1 MLRLLLLRHAQST
14 WNAEGRWQGHADP
27 PLSAEGKQTAK
38 AAAPQYSH
46 ISRVVS
52 SPLLRA
58 TETAE
63 IIAESSGTSHVATHR
78 GLTER
83 DLGEWTGLTRSE
95 VEEKWPGYLSG
106 HKWPESAETTEAFRK
121 RVLEGIHSIAGE
133 FESSEI
139 ESGAGKAKEAE
150 QREGEAGRT
159 GEAEQRGGEA
169 GRTGEAE
176 QREGEEGE
184 AAGKND
190 VLVVAHAGVIITLE
204 QSLGVSW
211 RRIGN
216 LCGRAIEYDS
226 GELRLGEELLFEAEL
241 FEDDLFSENTSSTTL
256 EMGR

>member
-63 IIAESSGTSHVATHR
+63 IIAESSGTSHIATHP

-95 VEEKWPGYLSG
+95 VEERWPGYLNE
-106 HKWPESAETTEAFRK
+106 HKWPESAETTEAFIK
-121 RVLEGIHSIAGE
+121 RVLEAIHSIAGE
-133 FESSEI
+133 FEE
-139 ESGAGKAKEAE
+139 
-150 QREGEAGRT
+150 
-159 GEAEQRGGEA
+159 
-169 GRTGEAE
+169 
-176 QREGEEGE
+176 
-184 AAGKND
+184 D

-204 QSLGVSW
+204 QSLGVPW

-216 LCGRAIEYDS
+216 LCGRAVEYDS
-226 GELRLGEELLFEAEL
+226 GKLSLGEELLFEAEL

>member
-52 SPLLRA
+52 SPLVRA

-63 IIAESSGTSHVATHR
+63 IIAESSGTSHVATNP

-95 VEEKWPGYLSG
+95 VEERWPGYLSE

-121 RVLEGIHSIAGE
+121 RVLEAIHSIAGE
-133 FESSEI
+133 FASSEV
-139 ESGAGKAKEAE
+139 ESGAGKA
-150 QREGEAGRT
+150 
-159 GEAEQRGGEA
+159 GEAEQGGREA
-169 GRTGEAE
+169 G
-176 QREGEEGE
+176 EESE

-204 QSLGVSW
+204 QSLGVPW

-216 LCGRAIEYDS
+216 LCGRAVEYDS
-226 GELRLGEELLFEAEL
+226 GKLRLGEELLFEAEL

>member
-52 SPLLRA
+52 SPLVRA

-63 IIAESSGTSHVATHR
+63 IIAESSGTSHVATNP

-95 VEEKWPGYLSG
+95 VDERWPGYLSG

-121 RVLEGIHSIAGE
+121 RVLEAIHSIAGE
-133 FESSEI
+133 FASSEV
-139 ESGAGKAKEAE
+139 ESGAGKA
-150 QREGEAGRT
+150 
-159 GEAEQRGGEA
+159 GEAEQGGGEA
-169 GRTGEAE
+169 G
-176 QREGEEGE
+176 EESKT
-184 AAGKND
+184 AGKND

-204 QSLGVSW
+204 QSLGVPW

-216 LCGRAIEYDS
+216 LCGRAVEYDN
-226 GELRLGEELLFEAEL
+226 GKLRLGEELLFEAEL
-241 FEDDLFSENTSSTTL
+241 FEDDLFSENASSTTL

>member
-27 PLSAEGKQTAK
+27 PLSPEGKQTAK

-63 IIAESSGTSHVATHR
+63 IIAESSGTSHIATHP

-95 VEEKWPGYLSG
+95 VEERWPGYLNE
-106 HKWPESAETTEAFRK
+106 HKWPESAETTEAFIK
-121 RVLEGIHSIAGE
+121 RVLEAIHSIAEETAGE
-133 FESSEI
+133 HDE
-139 ESGAGKAKEAE
+139 
-150 QREGEAGRT
+150 
-159 GEAEQRGGEA
+159 
-169 GRTGEAE
+169 
-176 QREGEEGE
+176 
-184 AAGKND
+184 D

-204 QSLGVSW
+204 QSLGVPW
-211 RRIGN
+211 RKIGN
-216 LCGRAIEYDS
+216 LCGRAVEYDRGKLS
-226 GELRLGEELLFEAEL
+226 LGKELLFEAELLDKAL
-241 FEDDLFSENTSSTTL
+241 FEDDLFSENPSSTTL

>member
-27 PLSAEGKQTAK
+27 PLSPEGKQTAK

-95 VEEKWPGYLSG
+95 VEERWPGYLSE

-121 RVLEGIHSIAGE
+121 RVLEAIHSIAGE
-133 FESSEI
+133 FEE
-139 ESGAGKAKEAE
+139 
-150 QREGEAGRT
+150 
-159 GEAEQRGGEA
+159 
-169 GRTGEAE
+169 
-176 QREGEEGE
+176 
-184 AAGKND
+184 D

-241 FEDDLFSENTSSTTL
+241 FEDDLFSENASSTTL

>member
-1 MLRLLLLRHAQST
+1 MLRLLMLRHAQST

-46 ISRVVS
+46 ISRIVS

-63 IIAESSGTSHVATHR
+63 IIAESSGSSHIATHP

-95 VEEKWPGYLSG
+95 VEERWPGYLNE
-106 HKWPESAETTEAFRK
+106 HKWPESAETTEAFIK
-121 RVLEGIHSIAGE
+121 RVLEAIHSIVGE
-133 FESSEI
+133 I
-139 ESGAGKAKEAE
+139 AE
-150 QREGEAGRT
+150 EHDE
-159 GEAEQRGGEA
+159 
-169 GRTGEAE
+169 
-176 QREGEEGE
+176 
-184 AAGKND
+184 N

-204 QSLGVSW
+204 QSLGVPW

-216 LCGRAIEYDS
+216 LCGRAVEYDN
-226 GELRLGEELLFEAEL
+226 GKLRLGEELLFEAEL
-241 FEDDLFSENTSSTTL
+241 FDKVLFEDDLFSENPSSTTL

>member
-52 SPLLRA
+52 SPLVRA

-63 IIAESSGTSHVATHR
+63 IIAESSGTSHVATNP

-95 VEEKWPGYLSG
+95 VDERWPGYLSG

-121 RVLEGIHSIAGE
+121 RVLEAIHSIAGE
-133 FESSEI
+133 FEE
-139 ESGAGKAKEAE
+139 
-150 QREGEAGRT
+150 
-159 GEAEQRGGEA
+159 
-169 GRTGEAE
+169 
-176 QREGEEGE
+176 
-184 AAGKND
+184 D

-204 QSLGVSW
+204 QSLGVPW

-226 GELRLGEELLFEAEL
+226 GKLSLGEELLFEAEL
-241 FEDDLFSENTSSTTL
+241 FEDDLFSENASSTTL

>member
-27 PLSAEGKQTAK
+27 PLSPEGKQTAK
-38 AAAPQYSH
+38 AAAPQYSQ

-63 IIAESSGTSHVATHR
+63 IIAESSGTSHIATHP

-95 VEEKWPGYLSG
+95 VEERWPGYLST

-121 RVLEGIHSIAGE
+121 RVLEAIHSIAGE
-133 FESSEI
+133 FEE
-139 ESGAGKAKEAE
+139 
-150 QREGEAGRT
+150 
-159 GEAEQRGGEA
+159 
-169 GRTGEAE
+169 
-176 QREGEEGE
+176 
-184 AAGKND
+184 D

-204 QSLGVSW
+204 QSLGVPW

-216 LCGRAIEYDS
+216 LCGRVVEYDS
-226 GELRLGEELLFEAEL
+226 GKLRLGEELLFEAEL
-241 FEDDLFSENTSSTTL
+241 FEDDLFSENASSTTL

>member
-1 MLRLLLLRHAQST
+1 MRRLLLLRHSQST

-27 PLSAEGKQTAK
+27 PLSAEGKQAAK

-63 IIAESSGTSHVATHR
+63 IIAESSGTSHIATHP

-95 VEEKWPGYLSG
+95 VEERWPGYLSG

-121 RVLEGIHSIAGE
+121 RVLEAIHSIAGE
-133 FESSEI
+133 FEE
-139 ESGAGKAKEAE
+139 
-150 QREGEAGRT
+150 
-159 GEAEQRGGEA
+159 
-169 GRTGEAE
+169 
-176 QREGEEGE
+176 
-184 AAGKND
+184 D

-204 QSLGVSW
+204 QSLGVPW

-226 GELRLGEELLFEAEL
+226 GKLRLGEELLFEADL
-241 FEDDLFSENTSSTTL
+241 FEDDLFSENASNTTL

>member
-52 SPLLRA
+52 SPLVRA

-63 IIAESSGTSHVATHR
+63 IIAESSGTSHVATNP

-95 VEEKWPGYLSG
+95 VDERWPGYLSG

-121 RVLEGIHSIAGE
+121 RVLEAIHSIAGE
-133 FESSEI
+133 FASSEV
-139 ESGAGKAKEAE
+139 ESGAGKA
-150 QREGEAGRT
+150 
-159 GEAEQRGGEA
+159 GEAEQGGGEA
-169 GRTGEAE
+169 GEGGET
-176 QREGEEGE
+176 
-184 AAGKND
+184 AGKND

-204 QSLGVSW
+204 QSLGVPW

-226 GELRLGEELLFEAEL
+226 GKLRLGEELLFEAEL
-241 FEDDLFSENTSSTTL
+241 FEDDLFSENASSTTL

>member
-27 PLSAEGKQTAK
+27 PLSPEGKQTAK

-52 SPLLRA
+52 SSLLRA

-63 IIAESSGTSHVATHR
+63 IIAESSGTSQIATHP

-95 VEEKWPGYLSG
+95 VEERWPGYLNE
-106 HKWPESAETTEAFRK
+106 HKWPESAETTEAFIK

-133 FESSEI
+133 I
-139 ESGAGKAKEAE
+139 AGEHDK
-150 QREGEAGRT
+150 
-159 GEAEQRGGEA
+159 
-169 GRTGEAE
+169 
-176 QREGEEGE
+176 
-184 AAGKND
+184 D

-204 QSLGVSW
+204 QSLGVPW

-216 LCGRAIEYDS
+216 LCGRAVEYDRGKLS
-226 GELRLGEELLFEAEL
+226 LGEELLFEAEL
-241 FEDDLFSENTSSTTL
+241 FDKALFEDDLFSENPSSTTL

>member
-63 IIAESSGTSHVATHR
+63 IIAESSGTSHVATHP

-121 RVLEGIHSIAGE
+121 RVLEAIHSIAGK
-133 FESSEI
+133 FEE
-139 ESGAGKAKEAE
+139 
-150 QREGEAGRT
+150 
-159 GEAEQRGGEA
+159 
-169 GRTGEAE
+169 
-176 QREGEEGE
+176 
-184 AAGKND
+184 D

-204 QSLGVSW
+204 QSLGVPW

-216 LCGRAIEYDS
+216 LCGRAIAYDN
-226 GELRLGEELLFEAEL
+226 GKLRLGEELLFETEL

>member
-1 MLRLLLLRHAQST
+1 MRRLLLLRHAQST

-27 PLSAEGKQTAK
+27 PLSPEGKQTAK

-52 SPLLRA
+52 SPLVRA

-63 IIAESSGTSHVATHR
+63 IIAESSGTSHIATHP

-95 VEEKWPGYLSG
+95 VEERWPGYLSG

-121 RVLEGIHSIAGE
+121 RVLEAIHSIAGE
-133 FESSEI
+133 FEE
-139 ESGAGKAKEAE
+139 
-150 QREGEAGRT
+150 
-159 GEAEQRGGEA
+159 
-169 GRTGEAE
+169 
-176 QREGEEGE
+176 
-184 AAGKND
+184 D

-204 QSLGVSW
+204 QSLGVPW
-211 RRIGN
+211 RKIGN

-226 GELRLGEELLFEAEL
+226 GKLRLGEELLFEAEL

>member
-63 IIAESSGTSHVATHR
+63 IIAESSGTSHVATHP

-95 VEEKWPGYLSG
+95 VEERWPGYLSG
-106 HKWPESAETTEAFRK
+106 HKWPESAETTEAFMK
-121 RVLEGIHSIAGE
+121 RVLEAIHSIAGE
-133 FESSEI
+133 FEE
-139 ESGAGKAKEAE
+139 
-150 QREGEAGRT
+150 
-159 GEAEQRGGEA
+159 
-169 GRTGEAE
+169 
-176 QREGEEGE
+176 
-184 AAGKND
+184 D

-204 QSLGVSW
+204 QSLGVPW

-216 LCGRAIEYDS
+216 LCGRAVEYDS
-226 GELRLGEELLFEAEL
+226 GKLSLGEELLFEAEL

>member
-52 SPLLRA
+52 SPLVRA

-63 IIAESSGTSHVATHR
+63 IIAESSGTSHVATNP

-95 VEEKWPGYLSG
+95 VEERWPGYLSE

-121 RVLEGIHSIAGE
+121 RVLEAIHSIAGE
-133 FESSEI
+133 FEE
-139 ESGAGKAKEAE
+139 
-150 QREGEAGRT
+150 
-159 GEAEQRGGEA
+159 
-169 GRTGEAE
+169 
-176 QREGEEGE
+176 
-184 AAGKND
+184 D

-204 QSLGVSW
+204 QSLGVPW

-216 LCGRAIEYDS
+216 LCGRAVEYDS
-226 GELRLGEELLFEAEL
+226 GKLRLGEELLFEAEL

>member
-52 SPLLRA
+52 SPLVRA

-63 IIAESSGTSHVATHR
+63 IIAESSGTSHVATNP

-83 DLGEWTGLTRSE
+83 DLGEWTGLTRSKVDE
-95 VEEKWPGYLSG
+95 RWPGYLSG

-121 RVLEGIHSIAGE
+121 RVLEAIHSIAGE
-133 FESSEI
+133 FEE
-139 ESGAGKAKEAE
+139 
-150 QREGEAGRT
+150 
-159 GEAEQRGGEA
+159 
-169 GRTGEAE
+169 
-176 QREGEEGE
+176 
-184 AAGKND
+184 D

-204 QSLGVSW
+204 QSLGVPW

-216 LCGRAIEYDS
+216 LCGRAVEYDS
-226 GELRLGEELLFEAEL
+226 GKLRLGEELLFEAEL

>member
-52 SPLLRA
+52 SPLVRA

-63 IIAESSGTSHVATHR
+63 IIAESSGTSHVATHP

-95 VEEKWPGYLSG
+95 VDERWPGYLSG

-121 RVLEGIHSIAGE
+121 RVLEAIHSIAGE
-133 FESSEI
+133 FEE
-139 ESGAGKAKEAE
+139 
-150 QREGEAGRT
+150 
-159 GEAEQRGGEA
+159 
-169 GRTGEAE
+169 
-176 QREGEEGE
+176 
-184 AAGKND
+184 D

-204 QSLGVSW
+204 QSLGVPW

-216 LCGRAIEYDS
+216 LCGRAVEYDS
-226 GELRLGEELLFEAEL
+226 GKLRLGEELLFEAEL

>member
-1 MLRLLLLRHAQST
+1 MLRLLMLRHAQST

-46 ISRVVS
+46 ISRIVS

-63 IIAESSGTSHVATHR
+63 IIAESSGSSHIATHP

-95 VEEKWPGYLSG
+95 VEERWPGYLNE
-106 HKWPESAETTEAFRK
+106 HKWPESAETTEAFIK
-121 RVLEGIHSIAGE
+121 RVLEAIHSIA
-133 FESSEI
+133 
-139 ESGAGKAKEAE
+139 
-150 QREGEAGRT
+150 
-159 GEAEQRGGEA
+159 
-169 GRTGEAE
+169 
-176 QREGEEGE
+176 EEHDE
-184 AAGKND
+184 D
-190 VLVVAHAGVIITLE
+190 VLLVAHAGVIITLE
-204 QSLGVSW
+204 QSLGVPW

-216 LCGRAIEYDS
+216 LCGRAVEYDN
-226 GELRLGEELLFEAEL
+226 GKLRLGEELLFEADLFDKVL
-241 FEDDLFSENTSSTTL
+241 FEDDLFSENPSSTTL

>member
-38 AAAPQYSH
+38 AAAPQYSQ

-52 SPLLRA
+52 SPLVRA

-63 IIAESSGTSHVATHR
+63 IIAESSGTSHVATNPD
-78 GLTER
+78 LTER

-95 VEEKWPGYLSG
+95 VEERWPGYLSA

-121 RVLEGIHSIAGE
+121 RVLEAIHSIAGE
-133 FESSEI
+133 FEE
-139 ESGAGKAKEAE
+139 
-150 QREGEAGRT
+150 
-159 GEAEQRGGEA
+159 
-169 GRTGEAE
+169 
-176 QREGEEGE
+176 
-184 AAGKND
+184 D

-204 QSLGVSW
+204 QSLGVPW

-226 GELRLGEELLFEAEL
+226 GKLSLGEELLFEAEL

>member
-27 PLSAEGKQTAK
+27 PLSPEGKQTAK

-46 ISRVVS
+46 ISRAVS
-52 SPLLRA
+52 SPLVRA

-63 IIAESSGTSHVATHR
+63 IIAESSGTSHVATNP

-95 VEEKWPGYLSG
+95 VEERWPGYLSG

-121 RVLEGIHSIAGE
+121 RVLEAIHSIAGE
-133 FESSEI
+133 FASSEV
-139 ESGAGKAKEAE
+139 ESGAGKA
-150 QREGEAGRT
+150 
-159 GEAEQRGGEA
+159 GEAEQEGGEA
-169 GRTGEAE
+169 G
-176 QREGEEGE
+176 EESKT
-184 AAGKND
+184 AGKND

-204 QSLGVSW
+204 QSLGVPW

-216 LCGRAIEYDS
+216 LCGREIEYNS
-226 GELRLGEELLFEAEL
+226 GKLSLGEELLFEAEL
-241 FEDDLFSENTSSTTL
+241 FEDDLFSENASNTTL

>member
-52 SPLLRA
+52 SPLVRA

-63 IIAESSGTSHVATHR
+63 IIAESSGTSHVATHP

-95 VEEKWPGYLSG
+95 VEERWPGYLSG

-121 RVLEGIHSIAGE
+121 RVLEAMHSIAGE
-133 FESSEI
+133 FASSEV
-139 ESGAGKAKEAE
+139 ESGAGKAGEAE
-150 QREGEAGRT
+150 QREGVAGRT
-159 GEAEQRGGEA
+159 EEAEQRGGEA
-169 GRTGEAE
+169 S
-176 QREGEEGE
+176 EEGE

-204 QSLGVSW
+204 QSLGVPW

-226 GELRLGEELLFEAEL
+226 GKLSLGEELLFEAEL

>member
-46 ISRVVS
+46 ISRIVS

-63 IIAESSGTSHVATHR
+63 IIAESSGSSHIATHP

-95 VEEKWPGYLSG
+95 VEERWPSYLNE
-106 HKWPESAETTEAFRK
+106 HKWPESAETTEAFIK
-121 RVLEGIHSIAGE
+121 RVLEAIHSIAGE
-133 FESSEI
+133 ISE
-139 ESGAGKAKEAE
+139 EHDE
-150 QREGEAGRT
+150 
-159 GEAEQRGGEA
+159 
-169 GRTGEAE
+169 
-176 QREGEEGE
+176 
-184 AAGKND
+184 D

-204 QSLGVSW
+204 QSLGVPW

-216 LCGRAIEYDS
+216 LCGRAVEYD
-226 GELRLGEELLFEAEL
+226 GGKLGLGEELLFEAEL
-241 FEDDLFSENTSSTTL
+241 FDKVLFEDDLFSENPSSTTL

>member
-27 PLSAEGKQTAK
+27 PLSPEGKQTAK

-63 IIAESSGTSHVATHR
+63 IIAESSGTSQITTHP

-83 DLGEWTGLTRSE
+83 NLGEWTGLTRSE
-95 VEEKWPGYLSG
+95 VEERWPGYLNE
-106 HKWPESAETTEAFRK
+106 HKWPQSAETTEAFIE
-121 RVLEGIHSIAGE
+121 RVLEGIHSIAEE
-133 FESSEI
+133 FESSEAAAA
-139 ESGAGKAKEAE
+139 ENLAEEADKRMEGSGRANEAE
-150 QREGEAGRT
+150 QGEIEAG
-159 GEAEQRGGEA
+159 
-169 GRTGEAE
+169 
-176 QREGEEGE
+176 EESE
-184 AAGKND
+184 SARND

-204 QSLGVSW
+204 QSLGVPW

-216 LCGRAIEYDS
+216 LCGRAIEYDR
-226 GELRLGEELLFEAEL
+226 GKLRLGEELLFEAEIFDKVL

>member
-1 MLRLLLLRHAQST
+1 MLRLLMLRHAQST

-46 ISRVVS
+46 ISRIVS

-63 IIAESSGTSHVATHR
+63 IIAESSGSSHIATHP

-95 VEEKWPGYLSG
+95 VEERWPGYLNE
-106 HKWPESAETTEAFRK
+106 HKWPESAETTEAFIK
-121 RVLEGIHSIAGE
+121 RVLEAIHSIVGEIAGE
-133 FESSEI
+133 YDE
-139 ESGAGKAKEAE
+139 
-150 QREGEAGRT
+150 
-159 GEAEQRGGEA
+159 
-169 GRTGEAE
+169 
-176 QREGEEGE
+176 
-184 AAGKND
+184 D

-204 QSLGVSW
+204 QSLGVPW

-216 LCGRAIEYDS
+216 LCGRAVEYDNGKLS
-226 GELRLGEELLFEAEL
+226 LGEELLFEAEL
-241 FEDDLFSENTSSTTL
+241 FDKVLFEDDLFSENPSSTTL

>member
-27 PLSAEGKQTAK
+27 PLSSEGKQTAK

-63 IIAESSGTSHVATHR
+63 IIAESSGASHIATHR

-95 VEEKWPGYLSG
+95 VEERWPGYLSG

-121 RVLEGIHSIAGE
+121 RVLEAIHSIAGE
-133 FESSEI
+133 Y
-139 ESGAGKAKEAE
+139 
-150 QREGEAGRT
+150 
-159 GEAEQRGGEA
+159 
-169 GRTGEAE
+169 
-176 QREGEEGE
+176 EE
-184 AAGKND
+184 D

-216 LCGRAIEYDS
+216 LCGRAIAYDN
-226 GELRLGEELLFEAEL
+226 GKLRLGEELLFETEL
-241 FEDDLFSENTSSTTL
+241 FEDDLFSENASSTTL

>member
-27 PLSAEGKQTAK
+27 PLSDEGKQTAK

-46 ISRVVS
+46 ISRIVS

-58 TETAE
+58 AETAE
-63 IIAESSGTSHVATHR
+63 IIAESSGTSHIATHP

-83 DLGEWTGLTRSE
+83 DLGEWTGLTRRE
-95 VEEKWPGYLSG
+95 VEERWPGYLED
-106 HKWPESAETTEAFRK
+106 HKWPESAETTEAFIE
-121 RVLEGIHSIAGE
+121 RVLEGIHSV
-133 FESSEI
+133 
-139 ESGAGKAKEAE
+139 AE
-150 QREGEAGRT
+150 EH
-159 GEAEQRGGEA
+159 
-169 GRTGEAE
+169 
-176 QREGEEGE
+176 
-184 AAGKND
+184 NDD

-204 QSLGVSW
+204 QSLGVPW

-216 LCGRAIEYDS
+216 LCGRAIEYDR
-226 GELRLGEELLFEAEL
+226 GKLQLGEELLFEAELFDKAL

>member
-27 PLSAEGKQTAK
+27 PLSPEGKQTAK

-52 SPLLRA
+52 SPLVRA

-63 IIAESSGTSHVATHR
+63 IIAESSGTSHIATHP

-95 VEEKWPGYLSG
+95 VEERWPGYLSG

-121 RVLEGIHSIAGE
+121 RVLEAIHSIAGE
-133 FESSEI
+133 FEE
-139 ESGAGKAKEAE
+139 
-150 QREGEAGRT
+150 
-159 GEAEQRGGEA
+159 
-169 GRTGEAE
+169 
-176 QREGEEGE
+176 
-184 AAGKND
+184 D

-204 QSLGVSW
+204 QSLGVPW

-216 LCGRAIEYDS
+216 LCGRAVEYDS
-226 GELRLGEELLFEAEL
+226 GKLRLGEELLFEAEL

>member
-1 MLRLLLLRHAQST
+1 MRRLLLLRHSQST

-27 PLSAEGKQTAK
+27 PLSAEGKQAAK
-38 AAAPQYSH
+38 AAAPQYSQ

-63 IIAESSGTSHVATHR
+63 IIAESSGTSHIATHP

-95 VEEKWPGYLSG
+95 VEERWPGYLSG

-121 RVLEGIHSIAGE
+121 RVLEAIHSIAGE
-133 FESSEI
+133 FEE
-139 ESGAGKAKEAE
+139 
-150 QREGEAGRT
+150 
-159 GEAEQRGGEA
+159 
-169 GRTGEAE
+169 
-176 QREGEEGE
+176 
-184 AAGKND
+184 D

-204 QSLGVSW
+204 QSLGVPW
-211 RRIGN
+211 RKIGN

-241 FEDDLFSENTSSTTL
+241 FEDDLFSENASNTTL

>member
-63 IIAESSGTSHVATHR
+63 IIAESSGTSHIATHP

-95 VEEKWPGYLSG
+95 VEERWPGYLSG

-121 RVLEGIHSIAGE
+121 RVLEAIHSIAGE
-133 FESSEI
+133 FASSEI
-139 ESGAGKAKEAE
+139 ESGAGKA
-150 QREGEAGRT
+150 
-159 GEAEQRGGEA
+159 GEAEQGGGEA
-169 GRTGEAE
+169 GRTREAD
-176 QREGEEGE
+176 QREGVAGEGGE
-184 AAGKND
+184 TAGKND

-204 QSLGVSW
+204 QSLGVPW

-226 GELRLGEELLFEAEL
+226 GKLRLGEELLFEAEL